1 MVNPS
6 LGAIRRLVQRH
17 RHQAALAAIL
27 ACYLVLGILYA
38 ILTPAWQVPD
48 EPAHYNYI
56 RQLTAGRLPIIEPG
70 DYDQDKLARLT
81 SERFPSELPLDAIQ
95 YEDHQP
101 PLYYLAATPIYWL
114 FDGALLPLRLFSV
127 FLGAGVVLLAW
138 HIGHRLTPGRPLIPL
153 AAAGLVA
160 TIPQHVA
167 MLAGV
172 NNDSLA
178 ELLLAL
184 ALLAAVALLQADRP
198 ARPALH
204 GLLLGAILLTKSQA
218 YIAAPVLGLA
228 IIVRWWRRQH
238 SRRWL
243 ARWLIGIFGPALLIG
258 GLWWIRNMAV
268 YGSWDWMGLAQHNLV
283 VAGQPTTAHWIAT
296 HGWGATLHRCV
307 QFTFQSFWGMF
318 GWMGVVLDD
327 RIYQALAVLTG
338 LLALGFALHLARSRR
353 PLAAAPWLLAFST
366 ALTVGGYLWYN
377 LTFVQHQGRYL
388 FPALIPLTL
397 AAGAGLAE
405 LTRPQSA
412 RIATALLISAGL
424 VCLLAGYLYPA
435 AFFVGA
441 GVAVRLNS
449 TLPPRHRWAFSA
461 ALILALAGLT
471 IACLF
476 FFIIPALA

>member
-1 MVNPS
+1 MVNPHQRA
-6 LGAIRRLVQRH
+6 LPLLVRRH

-27 ACYLVLGILYA
+27 ACYLVLGTLYA
-38 ILTPAWQVPD
+38 ALTPAWQVPD

-56 RQLTAGRLPIIEPG
+56 RQLAAGRLPVIEPG
-70 DYDQDKLARLT
+70 DYDQGTLARLT
-81 SERFPSELPLDAIQ
+81 SERFPPGAPIDAIQ

-101 PLYYLAATPIYWL
+101 PLYYLAATPIYSL

-127 FLGAGVVLLAW
+127 LLGAGVVLLAW
-138 HIGHRLTPGRPLIPL
+138 LIGRRLAPGRPLIAL

-160 TIPQHVA
+160 TIPQHIA

-198 ARPALH
+198 ARPALL

-218 YIAAPVLGLA
+218 YIAAPVFGLA
-228 IIVRWWRRQH
+228 IIVRWWRRE
-238 SRRWL
+238 RNCRWL
-243 ARWLIGIFGPALLIG
+243 VCWLVAVFGPALLIG
-258 GLWWIRNMAV
+258 GQWWIRNLVV
-268 YGSWDWMGLAQHNLV
+268 YGDLDWMGLAQHNLV
-283 VAGQPTTAHWIAT
+283 VAGQPTTTVWITT
-296 HGWGATLHRCV
+296 HGWGATLIRFV

-318 GWMGVVLDD
+318 GWMGVVLDA

-338 LLALGFALHLARSRR
+338 LLALGFALHVVRRRRHLA
-353 PLAAAPWLLAFST
+353 PAPWLLAFST

-388 FPALIPLTL
+388 FPALIPLAL

-405 LTRPQSA
+405 LARPRVA
-412 RIATALLISAGL
+412 RLAAAVLVVAGL
-424 VCLLAGYLYPA
+424 ACLAAGYLTLATFSVA
-435 AFFVGA
+435 AA
-441 GVAVRLNS
+441 TAVWLNS
-449 TLPPRHRWAFSA
+449 ALPPRHRWILA
-461 ALILALAGLT
+461 AGIVFGLAGLALAS
-471 IACLF
+471 LF
-476 FFIIPALA
+476 LFVIPSLA